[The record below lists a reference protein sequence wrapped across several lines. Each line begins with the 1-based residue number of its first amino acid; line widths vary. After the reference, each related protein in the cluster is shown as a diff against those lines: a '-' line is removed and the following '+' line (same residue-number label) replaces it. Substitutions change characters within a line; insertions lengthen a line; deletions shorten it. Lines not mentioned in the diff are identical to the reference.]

1 MDKNNKDNKIKA
13 NDELKIDFTKG
24 SDDTTPLAV
33 KKTSTEIENDAIK
46 FVSTDGVQNNST
58 NINSN
63 LGKFTTDFDV
73 QANMINDDVIVS
85 DKSKQLGSIRE
96 QDKKVD
102 FSKFSKT
109 KKNKNL
115 ASTKSKF
122 AIKVDTLLRNDRT
135 LLIVWSAAILTIIT
149 CLAFTISFAVTL
161 TLDWKN
167 KPDASFFNFQWVQN
181 TALAANSFSYISMG
195 LIALPLLYLLITVL
209 VGINGV
215 YRSRSFHYFLWI
227 CLITA
232 FVLMLVSLIMSS
244 MIISYENSFIRPK
257 AN

>member
-1 MDKNNKDNKIKA
+1 MNKNNKDNKIKA

-115 ASTKSKF
+115 APAKSKF

-135 LLIVWSAAILTIIT
+135 LLIV
-149 CLAFTISFAVTL
+149 
-161 TLDWKN
+161 
-167 KPDASFFNFQWVQN
+167 
-181 TALAANSFSYISMG
+181 
-195 LIALPLLYLLITVL
+195 
-209 VGINGV
+209 
-215 YRSRSFHYFLWI
+215 
-227 CLITA
+227 
-232 FVLMLVSLIMSS
+232 
-244 MIISYENSFIRPK
+244 
-257 AN
+257 